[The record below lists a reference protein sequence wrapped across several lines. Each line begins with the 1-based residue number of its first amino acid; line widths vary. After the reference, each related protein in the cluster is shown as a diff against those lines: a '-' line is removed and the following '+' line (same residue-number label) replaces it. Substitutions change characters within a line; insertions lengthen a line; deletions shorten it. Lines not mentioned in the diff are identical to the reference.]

1 MNHDA
6 FNSTPDAEHG
16 SGHEKDWDQ
25 ADYPVL
31 TDVLSR
37 LPDLDDATQ
46 NETAWN
52 DLEQRLSG
60 RIQRRMEERIQFV
73 LEEII
78 RQHLALSV
86 QKMTGTL
93 VSEIRKDLQ
102 STLDV
107 VVTHAVTDELHRLRQ
122 KAFFS
127 ENNRPKIAEQNGP
140 DTGDPDENRSLK
152 RQT

>member
-1 MNHDA
+1 MNTPNE
-6 FNSTPDAEHG
+6 FNPDKNGMQQDNDFPDAG
-16 SGHEKDWDQ
+16 SNDHAAE
-25 ADYPVL
+25 DYPVL
-31 TDVLSR
+31 TEILST
-37 LPDLDDATQ
+37 LPDLVDATQ

-52 DLEQRLSG
+52 ELEQRLTE
-60 RIQRRMEERIQFV
+60 RILRRVEERIQFV

-78 RQHLALSV
+78 QQNLASSI

-122 KAFFS
+122 KEFFS
-127 ENNRPKIAEQNGP
+127 ANNHLKITEKNGP
-140 DTGDPDENRSLK
+140 GS
-152 RQT
+152 

>member
-1 MNHDA
+1 MNTPNE
-6 FNSTPDAEHG
+6 FNPDNSDLKPDNDSQNTGLNNQTA
-16 SGHEKDWDQ
+16 D
-25 ADYPVL
+25 DYPVL
-31 TDVLSR
+31 TEILST
-37 LPDLDDATQ
+37 LPDLVDTTQ

-52 DLEQRLSG
+52 ELEQRLAG
-60 RIQRRMEERIQFV
+60 RILQRIEERVQFV

-78 RQHLALSV
+78 RQHLASSI

-122 KAFFS
+122 KEFFS
-127 ENNRPKIAEQNGP
+127 ANNHLKITEKNGP
-140 DTGDPDENRSLK
+140 GS
-152 RQT
+152 